1 MSTRMVAPKLVY
13 ADFAEITKWEETD
26 HDTLMV
32 QGRATDETLD
42 GDKQICDFGWA
53 KKAVPEW
60 LASGGNIR
68 QMHNPMLLPGGVGM
82 SADVNE
88 AHKAI
93 DITAEVVEPT
103 AQLLV
108 RKGALRAFS
117 VGIANPKVVRDA
129 AAPNGRIVGGS
140 VVEISLVDRPSNPSC
155 GIKIVKSADG
165 GFAFDVITK
174 SDDDDEGADL
184 DDPDSDDAGD
194 TGASGPD

>member
-1 MSTRMVAPKLVY
+1 
-13 ADFAEITKWEETD
+13 
-26 HDTLMV
+26 
-32 QGRATDETLD
+32 
-42 GDKQICDFGWA
+42 
-53 KKAVPEW
+53 
-60 LASGGNIR
+60 
-68 QMHNPMLLPGGVGM
+68 MHNPMLLPGGVGM

-174 SDDDDEGADL
+174 SDDGDEGADL

-194 TGASGPD
+194 TGASGPDPSGDVSVSDTKDDDKEDAEDNVRNGKAAKAADATDDAPKCKTCDGSGKIREGHRSEE